1 MTTVVYRDG
10 VLAADSLVTMGGAL
24 KVHGEYRK
32 IRRIGDFL
40 VGASGGVADCEKF
53 IQWLTSNGD
62 ADPPKGEYH
71 ALVVSPKGHVR
82 EIEGGHALPRPRKAQ
97 FYAIGSGAPFALAA
111 MYAGADAVTA
121 VKIAAKID
129 TATGLPVRSLKLT

>member
-10 VLAADSLVTMGGAL
+10 ILAADTLVTQGGAV

-32 IRRIGDFL
+32 IRRIGDHL
-40 VGASGGVADCEKF
+40 VGTSGGVADCERF
-53 IQWLTSNGD
+53 VNWLMAGED
-62 ADPPKGEYH
+62 AEPPKGEY
-71 ALVVSPKGHVR
+71 AAIVVSPNGRVR
-82 EIEGGHALPRPRKAQ
+82 EIEGGHPLPRPRNAK
-97 FYAIGSGAPFALAA
+97 FFAIGSGAPFALAA

-129 TATGLPVRSLKLT
+129 TATGLPVRSIKL